1 MIKWLISL
9 PIDDF
14 FFYGT
19 NINPIFPIFPK
30 GVFALSLHP

>member
-14 FFYGT
+14 FYGT
-19 NINPIFPIFPK
+19 IINPIFPIFPK

>member
-1 MIKWLISL
+1 MIKLLFFS
-9 PIDDF
+9 PIDD

>member
-14 FFYGT
+14 FVGLI
-19 NINPIFPIFPK
+19 INPIFPIFPI